1 MGSHQVFLASALQQC
16 KPKLPENIV
25 THLTDSQVLEVLSL
39 IEHEAEQLWEYATN
53 AGQDMSY
60 DQAISSA
67 FLRVRKD
74 LLNN

>member
-1 MGSHQVFLASALQQC
+1 VAGHQVFLASTLQWC
-16 KPKLPENIV
+16 KPKLPENTV
-25 THLTDSQVLEVLSL
+25 TQITDSQVLEVLSL

-60 DQAISSA
+60 DQAISFA